1 MDVEFRD
8 KKLALIETDRAAAE
22 TGLAIALIE
31 SARDKLNYIRQAV
44 DERDL
49 RNWKSL
55 HFEKLEG
62 DRSGQRSIRL
72 TSNFGWY
79 SRSTMNASRRKLQCY
94 PLRIT
99 TRSDGYGNH

>member
-1 MDVEFRD
+1 MDVEFWD

-72 TSNFGWY
+72 NKQFRLVFTLDNE
-79 SRSTMNASRRKLQCY
+79 
-94 PLRIT
+94 RIPPKIT
-99 TRSDGYGNH
+99 VLSIEDYH

>member
-8 KKLALIETDRAAAE
+8 KELALIETDRAAAD
-22 TGLAIALIE
+22 TGLSIALIE

-49 RNWKSL
+49 RNWRSL
-55 HFEKLEG
+55 HYEKLQG

-72 TSNFGWY
+72 NKQFRMVFTLDSECKPPRVTVLSIEDY
-79 SRSTMNASRRKLQCY
+79 
-94 PLRIT
+94 
-99 TRSDGYGNH
+99 H

>member
-72 TSNFGWY
+72 NKQFRLVFTLDNE
-79 SRSTMNASRRKLQCY
+79 
-94 PLRIT
+94 RIPPKIT
-99 TRSDGYGNH
+99 VLSIEDYH

>member
-8 KKLALIETDRAAAE
+8 KKLAPIETDRAAAE

-72 TSNFGWY
+72 NKQFRLVFTLDNE
-79 SRSTMNASRRKLQCY
+79 
-94 PLRIT
+94 RIPPKIT
-99 TRSDGYGNH
+99 VLSIEDYH